1 MAYNYMNNQPQQN
14 FAQFQTPQ
22 MFPQPNGNIYSI
34 NSSNELTNIPVGV
47 GLSAALCLSENML
60 YLKSIQNG
68 NPVIWSYRLSTGE
81 QELNKTES
89 TTNNTTSIKQ
99 EVDYTGYIRALEE
112 KYVSMEERLKK
123 VEQQWEEKF

>member
-14 FAQFQTPQ
+14 FNQFQTPQ

-34 NSSNELTNIPVGV
+34 NSSNELTNIPVGI

-68 NPVIWSYRLSTGE
+68 NPVIWSYRLSSGE
-81 QELNKTES
+81 QDRSATITNSNSNNKDYS
-89 TTNNTTSIKQ
+89 SYIK
-99 EVDYTGYIRALEE
+99 DLEE
-112 KYVSMEERLKK
+112 KYSLLENRLKK
-123 VEQQWEEKF
+123 IEQKEEEKF

>member
-14 FAQFQTPQ
+14 FTQFQTPQ

-81 QELNKTES
+81 QELNKTEN
-89 TTNNTTSIKQ
+89 TVNNTTPAKQ
-99 EVDYTGYIRALEE
+99 EVDYTSYIRALEE
-112 KYVSMEERLKK
+112 KYALMEERLKK

>member
-81 QELNKTES
+81 QELNKTEG
-89 TTNNTTSIKQ
+89 TTNNTTPIKQ

-112 KYVSMEERLKK
+112 KYTLMEERLKK

>member
-1 MAYNYMNNQPQQN
+1 MNNQPQQN

-68 NPVIWSYRLSTGE
+68 NPVIWSYRGRTGE
-81 QELNKTES
+81 QEVKKTER
-89 TTNNTTSIKQ
+89 TTNNTTARKQ
-99 EVDYTGYIRALEE
+99 EGAYGGGMRALEE
-112 KYVSMEERLKK
+112 KYMSMEERLKK